1 MPSDG
6 NATASPFDVTLPNG
20 LRVLYEPMPW
30 LPTLSVTLLMPFGSV
45 TDPIGNEGSAS
56 VLHEWLQRGAG
67 DLDSRALS
75 DAFEDLGVRRGGN
88 AGRETSTLGAGFLAG
103 DAARALPLLADMVKR
118 PRFESPEFAPAVELA
133 QEELRSLED
142 APTQKMFEAL
152 TARFLAS
159 PHRRSSLGTPEG
171 LAALT
176 EAGVRADAANRLGPD
191 GAILALAGGSTWEQ
205 LLPVIEETFGTWR
218 GATQPVPAPEL
229 APQGLHHV
237 DAETTQLQV
246 GLAYPSAQVGTDEG
260 YLYTL
265 ALNVL
270 SGSMGARL
278 FTEIR
283 EKRGLVYSV
292 SAGTRALRGLGFT
305 VGYAGTTT
313 ERAAETLQ
321 VFLAELDRLA
331 EGVTAEEL
339 ERSRTGLLS
348 SVVMRGE
355 SSGATA
361 GRLATDA
368 YYLGRARTLAEV
380 SDKIESATLEQVNE
394 YLAANPVPTPTI
406 VTLGRLPEGGL
417 GLPAATVTA
426 TATEV
431 GTGTGTATGTDAGT
445 EGRA

>member
-1 MPSDG
+1 MQADSTTNSG
-6 NATASPFDVTLPNG
+6 PFDVTLPNG

-30 LPTLSVTLLMPFGSV
+30 LPTLSVTLLMQFGSA
-45 TDPIGNEGSAS
+45 TDPVGAEGSAT

-67 DLDSRALS
+67 ELDSRALS
-75 DAFEDLGVRRGGN
+75 DAFEDLGVRRGGS
-88 AGRETSTLGAGFLAG
+88 AGRESSTLGVGFLAA
-103 DAARALPLLADMVKR
+103 DAAKALPLLAAMVMR
-118 PRFESPEFAPAVELA
+118 PRLEDTEFPPCVELA

-142 APTQKMFEAL
+142 APTQKMFEEL

-159 PHRRSSLGTPEG
+159 PQRRSALGTPTG

-176 EAGVRADAANRLGPD
+176 VEGVRTDAADRLGPD
-191 GAILALAGGSTWEQ
+191 GSILALAGGSNWGE
-205 LLPVIEETFGTWR
+205 LLPIIEATFGGWAGSTVP
-218 GATQPVPAPEL
+218 APAPEL
-229 APQGLHHV
+229 APPAMHHV
-237 DAETTQLQV
+237 PADTTQLQL

-260 YLYTL
+260 YLYSL
-265 ALNVL
+265 ALSVL

-292 SAGTRALRGLGFT
+292 SAGSRALKGLGYT

-321 VFLAELDRLA
+321 VFLAELQRLA
-331 EGVTAEEL
+331 EGVTEEEL

-361 GRLATDA
+361 GRLASDA
-368 YYLGRARTLAEV
+368 FHLGRARTLAEV
-380 SDKIESATLEQVNE
+380 SDKIASATLQQVND
-394 YLAANPVPTPTI
+394 YLAANPVPNPTI
-406 VTLGRLPEGGL
+406 VTLGQLPPEGL
-417 GLPAATVTA
+417 GARPAEEAHA
-426 TATEV
+426 
-431 GTGTGTATGTDAGT
+431 
-445 EGRA
+445 

>member
-1 MPSDG
+1 MHSNDDV
-6 NATASPFDVTLPNG
+6 TASPFDVTLPNG
-20 LRVLYEPMPW
+20 LRVLYAPMPW
-30 LPTLSVTLLMPFGSV
+30 LPTLSATLLMPFGSA
-45 TDPIGNEGSAS
+45 TDPEGAEGSAN

-67 DLDSRALS
+67 QLDSRALS

-88 AGRETSTLGAGFLAG
+88 AGRENSTLAAGFLAA
-103 DAARALPLLADMVKR
+103 DAGKALPLLAGMVMQ
-118 PRFESPEFAPAVELA
+118 PRFEDPEFAPAVELA

-152 TARFLAS
+152 TGRFLTS
-159 PHRRSSLGTPEG
+159 PQRRSSLGTPEG

-176 EAGVRADAANRLGPD
+176 QDGVRADAANRVGPS
-191 GAILALAGGSTWEQ
+191 GSILALAGGSSWQE
-205 LLPVIEETFGTWR
+205 LLPQVQSSFGEWQGNTVPIP
-218 GATQPVPAPEL
+218 QPVL
-229 APQGLHHV
+229 APTGVHHV
-237 DAETTQLQV
+237 PAETTQLQL
-246 GLAYPSAQVGTDEG
+246 GLAYPSAQVGTEEG
-260 YLYTL
+260 YLYSL

-292 SAGTRALRGLGFT
+292 SAGTRALRGLGYT

-321 VFLAELDRLA
+321 VFLAELTRLA
-331 EGVTAEEL
+331 EGVTADEL

-361 GRLATDA
+361 GRLASDA
-368 YYLGRARTLAEV
+368 YFLGRARTLAEV
-380 SDKIESATLEQVNE
+380 SAKIEAATLQQVND
-394 YLAANPVPTPTI
+394 YLAANPVPRPTI
-406 VTLGRLPEGGL
+406 VTLGKLPDGGL
-417 GLPAATVTA
+417 GLPPIVK
-426 TATEV
+426 
-431 GTGTGTATGTDAGT
+431 GDA
-445 EGRA
+445 

>member
-1 MPSDG
+1 
-6 NATASPFDVTLPNG
+6 
-20 LRVLYEPMPW
+20 MPW
-30 LPTLSVTLLMPFGSV
+30 LPTLSVTLLLQFGSA
-45 TDPIGNEGSAS
+45 TDPLGQEGSAT

-75 DAFEDLGVRRGGN
+75 DAFEDLGIRRGGN
-88 AGRETSTLGAGFLAG
+88 AGRESSTLGAGFLAA
-103 DAARALPLLADMVKR
+103 DAGKAFPLLADIVMR
-118 PRFESPEFAPAVELA
+118 PRFESPEFAPSVELA

-159 PHRRSSLGTPEG
+159 PQRRSSLGTEGG
-171 LAALT
+171 LASLT
-176 EAGVRADAANRLGPD
+176 ESGVREDARNRVGPD
-191 GAILALAGGSTWEQ
+191 GSILALAGGSSWDE
-205 LLPVIEETFGTWR
+205 LLPVIERTFGQWQ
-218 GATQPVPAPEL
+218 GNTQPIPAPEV
-229 APQGLHHV
+229 APRGLHHV
-237 DAETTQLQV
+237 PAETTQLQL

-305 VGYAGTTT
+305 IGYAGTTT

-331 EGVTAEEL
+331 EGVTADEL

-361 GRLATDA
+361 GRLASDA

-380 SDKIESATLEQVNE
+380 SEKIESATLAQVNE

-406 VTLGRLPEGGL
+406 VTLGQLPEGGL
-417 GLPAATVTA
+417 GVAAA
-426 TATEV
+426 ALN
-431 GTGTGTATGTDAGT
+431 
-445 EGRA
+445 EGQA